1 MRELLELQSG
11 QVAFISGLM
20 SGFSLSIAA
29 HMLRYGIR
37 SRIAQIVF
45 LSFLLAS
52 LLFLLALYV
61 DVRLSIETAGLVSL
75 PENLIDRL
83 ASIRNIG
90 TTSATIALFVFI
102 VATGLLGWVATPTT
116 GIISTLMAMC
126 IFYGFWYVW
135 YGINGLSVLI
145 GKL

>member
-29 HMLRYGIR
+29 HVLRYDIR
-37 SRIAQIVF
+37 SPISQLVF
-45 LSFLLAS
+45 LLFLVSS
-52 LLFLLALYV
+52 LMFLLALYV

-75 PENLIDRL
+75 PEDLVNSLT
-83 ASIRNIG
+83 SVRNIG
-90 TTSATIALFVFI
+90 TTSATSALIIFI

-116 GIISTLMAMC
+116 GIISTLMAVC
-126 IFYGFWYVW
+126 ICYGFWYVW
-135 YGINGLSVLI
+135 NDINRLSVLI